1 MTQTNC
7 LFCRIARGEIPADI
21 VFQDKLVVVFRDI
34 SPQAP
39 HHLLIIPRKHMDSTL
54 DIDAM
59 DMELIG
65 HIYRV
70 AAKISIELGFD
81 DGGFRIV
88 NNCKE
93 DAGQT
98 VWHLH
103 FHLLGGRKF
112 TWPPG

>member
-1 MTQTNC
+1 MTQTSC
-7 LFCRIARGEIPADI
+7 LFCKIVSGEIPAAL
-21 VFQDKLVVVFRDI
+21 VYQDKLVVAFRDI

-39 HHLLIIPRKHMDSTL
+39 HHLLLVPRRHIATTL
-54 DIDAM
+54 DIGDD

-70 AAKISIELGFD
+70 AAKLSVELGFAD
-81 DGGFRIV
+81 NGFRIV